1 MKTYEY
7 ILSATILLVSICGCA
22 RKSAVATAAD
32 ECEPL
37 FLAVRPLPEGGYS
50 LISLSP
56 FDGSRDTLII
66 SRPLSRLIVM
76 STSHIGFLRA
86 IGGEDAIVGVSG
98 AEYVYD
104 STVRARIGEGR
115 ILDIGY
121 DASPDYEK
129 IMALKPELVLT
140 YSVSPVKSQFLT
152 KLESLGIS
160 TFTVNEHLE
169 SHPLARASYVR
180 LFGALTGNMSAAD
193 SVLAV
198 VSKNYQAL
206 RDSVRAL
213 MTVSGEGPQSADA
226 EQRICARKILV
237 NIPYKDQ
244 WFIPGQE
251 NYLSHL
257 VRDAGGEIL
266 GSEPGT
272 SISGQ
277 ISVERAYSLS
287 KEASLWLNV
296 GWCRTLDQ
304 LLSVNPLFGDFLM
317 NIQKNAAA
325 NGFGSASGSDSAGS
339 SASAGGSDSAGS
351 SASVDGFVSARGSAS
366 VGESTS
372 GEGSDSVEDSASVEG
387 SASAGSSASVDGV
400 VSAGDSASVGGSTS
414 VDGFV
419 SAGGSASVGGS
430 ASGDESTHADGQASP
445 QVIWNDNS
453 RQNAKGGNDFWESGV
468 VRPDLILRDLIRI
481 LSGSTPATQLT
492 YYQPVE

>member
-152 KLESLGIS
+152 KLESLGIRS
-160 TFTVNEHLE
+160 FTVNEHLE

-213 MTVSGEGPQSADA
+213 MTVPGEGPQSADA

-325 NGFGSASGSDSAGS
+325 NGFGSASGSDSAS
-339 SASAGGSDSAGS
+339 
-351 SASVDGFVSARGSAS
+351 GSAS
-366 VGESTS
+366 VGGSTS
-372 GEGSDSVEDSASVEG
+372 GDGSASVEG
-387 SASAGSSASVDGV
+387 SASAGSSDSVG
-400 VSAGDSASVGGSTS
+400 SSASVN
-414 VDGFV
+414 GFV

-430 ASGDESTHADGQASP
+430 ASASSSDSVGTSDSVGCLASTDCSASGGVLTSVDESTHADGQASP
-445 QVIWNDNS
+445 QVVWNDNS

>member
-1 MKTYEY
+1 MKIYEY
-7 ILSATILLVSICGCA
+7 ILSATILLVCICGCA

-32 ECEPL
+32 ESEPL

-98 AEYVYD
+98 AEYVFD

-140 YSVSPVKSQFLT
+140 YSVSPVKSQFLA

-213 MTVSGEGPQSADA
+213 MTVPGEGPQSADA

-325 NGFGSASGSDSAGS
+325 NGFGSAGSSDSVGSSASAGSSDSAGS
-339 SASAGGSDSAGS
+339 SA
-351 SASVDGFVSARGSAS
+351 
-366 VGESTS
+366 
-372 GEGSDSVEDSASVEG
+372 
-387 SASAGSSASVDGV
+387 
-400 VSAGDSASVGGSTS
+400 S

-430 ASGDESTHADGQASP
+430 TSVEGSASAGSSASVDGFVSAGDSASGDESSHTDGQASP
-445 QVIWNDNS
+445 QVVWNDNS

-492 YYQPVE
+492 YYQPVK

>member
-22 RKSAVATAAD
+22 RKNAVATAAD

-213 MTVSGEGPQSADA
+213 MTVPGDGPQSADA

-317 NIQKNAAA
+317 NIQKNAAT

-366 VGESTS
+366 VGGSTS
-372 GEGSDSVEDSASVEG
+372 REGSASVEG
-387 SASAGSSASVDGV
+387 SASAGSSD
-400 VSAGDSASVGGSTS
+400 SVGSSAS

-419 SAGGSASVGGS
+419 SAGDSASVGGS

-481 LSGSTPATQLT
+481 LSGSTPTTQLT
-492 YYQPVE
+492 YYQHVE

>member
-7 ILSATILLVSICGCA
+7 ILSATILLVCICGCA
-22 RKSAVATAAD
+22 RKNAVATAAD

-152 KLESLGIS
+152 KLESLGIRS
-160 TFTVNEHLE
+160 FTVNEHLE

-213 MTVSGEGPQSADA
+213 MTVPGEGPQSADA

-325 NGFGSASGSDSAGS
+325 NGFGSASGSDSV
-339 SASAGGSDSAGS
+339 GG
-351 SASVDGFVSARGSAS
+351 SASVDGFVSAGGSAS
-366 VGESTS
+366 VGGSAS
-372 GEGSDSVEDSASVEG
+372 REGSASVEG
-387 SASAGSSASVDGV
+387 SASAGSSD
-400 VSAGDSASVGGSTS
+400 SVGSSTS
-414 VDGFV
+414 VDGLV

-468 VRPDLILRDLIRI
+468 VRPDLTLRDLIRI

>member
-1 MKTYEY
+1 MKIYEY
-7 ILSATILLVSICGCA
+7 ILSATILLVCICGCA

-32 ECEPL
+32 ESEPL

-66 SRPLSRLIVM
+66 SHPLSRLIVM

-98 AEYVYD
+98 AEYVFD

-121 DASPDYEK
+121 DASPDYER
-129 IMALKPELVLT
+129 IMTLKPELVLT

-206 RDSVRAL
+206 RDSVRAM
-213 MTVSGEGPQSADA
+213 MTVPGEGPQSADA

-325 NGFGSASGSDSAGS
+325 NGFGSAGG
-339 SASAGGSDSAGS
+339 SASVGS
-351 SASVDGFVSARGSAS
+351 SASVDGFASAGDSAS
-366 VGESTS
+366 VGGSTS
-372 GEGSDSVEDSASVEG
+372 GEGSASVEG
-387 SASAGSSASVDGV
+387 SASAGSSA
-400 VSAGDSASVGGSTS
+400 S

-430 ASGDESTHADGQASP
+430 ASGDESSHTDGQASP
-445 QVIWNDNS
+445 QVVWNDNS

-481 LSGSTPATQLT
+481 LSGSTTATQLT

>member
-213 MTVSGEGPQSADA
+213 MTVPGEGPQSADA

-325 NGFGSASGSDSAGS
+325 NGFGSASGSDSV
-339 SASAGGSDSAGS
+339 GS

-366 VGESTS
+366 VGGSTS
-372 GEGSDSVEDSASVEG
+372 REGSASVEG
-387 SASAGSSASVDGV
+387 SASAGSSD
-400 VSAGDSASVGGSTS
+400 SVGSSAS

-419 SAGGSASVGGS
+419 SAGDSASVGGS

>member
-152 KLESLGIS
+152 KLESLGIRS
-160 TFTVNEHLE
+160 FTVNEHLE

-213 MTVSGEGPQSADA
+213 MTVPGEGPQSADA

-244 WFIPGQE
+244 WFIPGHE

-317 NIQKNAAA
+317 NIQKNAAT
-325 NGFGSASGSDSAGS
+325 NVFGSASGSDSV
-339 SASAGGSDSAGS
+339 GS
-351 SASVDGFVSARGSAS
+351 SASVDGF
-366 VGESTS
+366 
-372 GEGSDSVEDSASVEG
+372 
-387 SASAGSSASVDGV
+387 

-414 VDGFV
+414 REGSASVEGSASAGSSDSVGSSASVDGFV
-419 SAGGSASVGGS
+419 SAGDSASVGGS

>member
-22 RKSAVATAAD
+22 RKNAVATAAD

-86 IGGEDAIVGVSG
+86 IGGEDSIVGVSG

-152 KLESLGIS
+152 KLESLGIRS
-160 TFTVNEHLE
+160 FTVNEHLE

-206 RDSVRAL
+206 RDSVRAM
-213 MTVSGEGPQSADA
+213 MTVPGEDPQSADA

-339 SASAGGSDSAGS
+339 SDSVGSSASAS
-351 SASVDGFVSARGSAS
+351 SYASVDGFVSAGGSAS
-366 VGESTS
+366 VGGSAS
-372 GEGSDSVEDSASVEG
+372 GEGSDSVEG
-387 SASAGSSASVDGV
+387 SASAGSSD
-400 VSAGDSASVGGSTS
+400 SVGSSAS

>member
-1 MKTYEY
+1 MKIYEY
-7 ILSATILLVSICGCA
+7 ILSATILLVCICGCA
-22 RKSAVATAAD
+22 RKSAVATATD
-32 ECEPL
+32 ESEPL

-98 AEYVYD
+98 AEYVFD
-104 STVRARIGEGR
+104 STVRARIGKGG

-206 RDSVRAL
+206 RDSVRAM
-213 MTVSGEGPQSADA
+213 MTVPGEGPQSADA

-325 NGFGSASGSDSAGS
+325 NGFGSAGSSDSV
-339 SASAGGSDSAGS
+339 GS
-351 SASVDGFVSARGSAS
+351 SASVDGFVSA
-366 VGESTS
+366 
-372 GEGSDSVEDSASVEG
+372 
-387 SASAGSSASVDGV
+387 
-400 VSAGDSASVGGSTS
+400 GD
-414 VDGFV
+414 
-419 SAGGSASVGGS
+419 SASVGGS

-445 QVIWNDNS
+445 QVVWNDNS

-481 LSGSTPATQLT
+481 LSGSTPVTQLT

>member
-213 MTVSGEGPQSADA
+213 MTVPGEDPQSADA

-339 SASAGGSDSAGS
+339 SDSVGSSASASSYASVDRFVSAGGSASVGGSASGEGSDSVEGSASAGSSDSVGS
-351 SASVDGFVSARGSAS
+351 SASVDGFVSA
-366 VGESTS
+366 
-372 GEGSDSVEDSASVEG
+372 
-387 SASAGSSASVDGV
+387 
-400 VSAGDSASVGGSTS
+400 GD
-414 VDGFV
+414 
-419 SAGGSASVGGS
+419 SASVGGS

>member
-32 ECEPL
+32 ESEPL

-152 KLESLGIS
+152 KLESLGIRS
-160 TFTVNEHLE
+160 FTVNEHLE

-206 RDSVRAL
+206 RDSVRAM
-213 MTVSGEGPQSADA
+213 MTVPGEGPQSADA

-325 NGFGSASGSDSAGS
+325 NGFGSASS
-339 SASAGGSDSAGS
+339 
-351 SASVDGFVSARGSAS
+351 
-366 VGESTS
+366 
-372 GEGSDSVEDSASVEG
+372 
-387 SASAGSSASVDGV
+387 SASAGSSASVNGF

-414 VDGFV
+414 REGSASVEGSASAGSSDSVGSSASVDGFV
-419 SAGGSASVGGS
+419 SAGDSASVGGS

>member
-152 KLESLGIS
+152 KLESLGIRS
-160 TFTVNEHLE
+160 FTVNEHLE

-206 RDSVRAL
+206 KDSVRAL
-213 MTVSGEGPQSADA
+213 MTVPGDGPQSADA

-339 SASAGGSDSAGS
+339 SDSAGGSDSAGS

-366 VGESTS
+366 VGGSTS
-372 GEGSDSVEDSASVEG
+372 REGSASVEG
-387 SASAGSSASVDGV
+387 SASAGSSD
-400 VSAGDSASVGGSTS
+400 SVGSSAS

-419 SAGGSASVGGS
+419 SAGDSASVGGS

>member
-198 VSKNYQAL
+198 VSKSYQAL

-213 MTVSGEGPQSADA
+213 MTVPGDGPQSADA

-339 SASAGGSDSAGS
+339 SDSVGSSASASSYASVDRFVSAGGSASVGGSASGEGSDSVEGSASAGSSDSVGS
-351 SASVDGFVSARGSAS
+351 SASVDGFVSA
-366 VGESTS
+366 
-372 GEGSDSVEDSASVEG
+372 
-387 SASAGSSASVDGV
+387 
-400 VSAGDSASVGGSTS
+400 GD
-414 VDGFV
+414 
-419 SAGGSASVGGS
+419 SASVGGS